1 MNDLDLYMDPDGELS
16 FLSEGTELAGFRR
29 DIYGRKKVADLKYN
43 AKLGYDES
51 AATPEQMYEYLL
63 NKFAIDTETY
73 DRYRAYQIVVIRY
86 ALYLS
91 SYQKY
96 IAIGIAEDVSDQ
108 TVAMIREHASELQG
122 VEVREDTK
130 RVYDYRNIFPIFLVI
145 PEKSLIRN
153 MIPCMNRISPTT
165 VVMWLVKQGLNR

>member
-1 MNDLDLYMDPDGELS
+1 MLQNKCE
-16 FLSEGTELAGFRR
+16 
-29 DIYGRKKVADLKYN
+29 K
-43 AKLGYDES
+43 AKYDES

-96 IAIGIAEDVSDQ
+96 IAIGIAGNHIPNQRFFRYNQEY
-108 TVAMIREHASELQG
+108 G
-122 VEVREDTK
+122 K
-130 RVYDYRNIFPIFLVI
+130 NIPD
-145 PEKSLIRN
+145 N
-153 MIPCMNRISPTT
+153 HTT

>member
-1 MNDLDLYMDPDGELS
+1 MDPDGELS

-122 VEVREDTK
+122 VEVSMII
-130 RVYDYRNIFPIFLVI
+130 RNIFPIFLVI

>member
-1 MNDLDLYMDPDGELS
+1 MQ
-16 FLSEGTELAGFRR
+16 T
-29 DIYGRKKVADLKYN
+29 
-43 AKLGYDES
+43 GYDES

-130 RVYDYRNIFPIFLVI
+130 RVYDYPEYFSHILGYTGKISDSEYDDLSAQDDPTARVI
-145 PEKSLIRN
+145 S
-153 MIPCMNRISPTT
+153 
-165 VVMWLVKQGLNR
+165 LVKRESNRLWSYSFRERKVPRPFMSTILVKYYR